1 MRKLG
6 LYVLLVVAGAS
17 AGCLTNESGGTAD
30 QSGFVSPAPGSTNS
44 APSISGTPPTS
55 VMVTNSYAFTP
66 TANDPDGDV
75 LVFSIEG
82 LPSWASFDPDT
93 GRLTGTPMGGDEATY
108 RNITI
113 SVSDGANS
121 NSLAPFGIEVLP
133 FGSTEPPSNSPP
145 TISGTPPSSV
155 TVNTPYSFTPTG
167 DDPDGDRLTFSVQ
180 GLPTWAVFDTST
192 GRLSGTPTAGDENV
206 YRNIT
211 IRVSD
216 GVDSASLGPFTI
228 EVIPAATGT
237 GSATLSWTAPTENE
251 DGTPLTDLAGFRL
264 YWGTSPGNYPNSVR
278 IDNSTVTTYTVDGLA
293 PGTYEFVATA
303 VNQAG
308 VESSFSSPA
317 TKSIP

>member
-1 MRKLG
+1 
-6 LYVLLVVAGAS
+6 
-17 AGCLTNESGGTAD
+17 
-30 QSGFVSPAPGSTNS
+30 
-44 APSISGTPPTS
+44 
-55 VMVTNSYAFTP
+55 MVTNSYTFTP
-66 TANDPDGDV
+66 SASDPDGDA

-93 GRLTGTPMGGDEATY
+93 GRLTGTPMGGDEDTY

-113 SVSDGANS
+113 SVSDGTS
-121 NSLAPFGIEVLP
+121 SDSLAPFAIEVLP
-133 FGSTEPPSNSPP
+133 FGTSPPPGNSAP

-155 TVNTPYSFTPTG
+155 TVNDSYSFTPTA
-167 DDPDGDRLTFSVQ
+167 DDQDGDSLTFSVQ
-180 GLPTWAVFDTST
+180 GLPSWGSFDTNT
-192 GRLSGTPTAGDENV
+192 GRLFGTPSAGDENV

-228 EVIPAATGT
+228 EVLPVATGT

-251 DGTPLTDLAGFRL
+251 DGTPLTDLAGFKL

-308 VESSFSSPA
+308 IESSFSSPA
-317 TKSIP
+317 SKSIP